1 MPIPIKLEKQHMI
14 LIAGVVLALVAIVMV
29 NTYIAQQRQAAQEQ
43 AKKALSN
50 IQANQTAVLVAKQD
64 IPKGAMINSS
74 MLETAIIPNKYVQ
87 PSAATSLD
95 RVSDM
100 VTVAAISKG
109 EQITLTKLS
118 NVQGKGG
125 GNLAGL
131 TPMGKRAITISVDNI
146 SSVGGMI
153 KPGDYVDVIAMVPV
167 PVQGPKGEQMTQMA
181 VLPLFQN
188 TLILAVGQD
197 TGGGM
202 IASEGGSRYTTKS
215 AEGLGSGLITLALG
229 PQEASLAAFVQEQGK
244 IRLTLR
250 SPADAQVGPVQ
261 PASWETL
268 FKYIMPPA
276 PEVVQDAE
284 GTPIPVDETNYIE
297 VYRGLQKEK
306 MPLSR

>member
-131 TPMGKRAITISVDNI
+131 TPMGKRAITI
-146 SSVGGMI
+146 
-153 KPGDYVDVIAMVPV
+153 
-167 PVQGPKGEQMTQMA
+167 
-181 VLPLFQN
+181 
-188 TLILAVGQD
+188 
-197 TGGGM
+197 
-202 IASEGGSRYTTKS
+202 
-215 AEGLGSGLITLALG
+215 
-229 PQEASLAAFVQEQGK
+229 
-244 IRLTLR
+244 
-250 SPADAQVGPVQ
+250 
-261 PASWETL
+261 
-268 FKYIMPPA
+268 
-276 PEVVQDAE
+276 
-284 GTPIPVDETNYIE
+284 
-297 VYRGLQKEK
+297 
-306 MPLSR
+306 